1 MLNIIN
7 NYTKTKTNKR
17 KKKKN
22 ESRELFQFY
31 FSKLTPAALPKSYA
45 PGAVSAAPPPPPHAA
60 TPAVPDMEG
69 EAFPASEEFVSA
81 NSPALAVSG
90 MGHSPAQFYKSAP

>member
-7 NYTKTKTNKR
+7 NYTKTKTNKIR
-17 KKKKN
+17 CFN
-22 ESRELFQFY
+22 FY

-45 PGAVSAAPPPPPHAA
+45 AGAVSAAPPPPPPPHAA